1 MTGDPNGFS
10 TQGSRRP
17 QISETS
23 VPGTG
28 GSWANFFRTKKRITP
43 RWARDLTRALGGP
56 AATSAA
62 AARPRHPSTGSERRV
77 QGQGADESLRKARKL
92 APDETSRKNS
102 PEPSLLPSK
111 PQEVSL
117 RKPIRNRARASNA
130 PLGRPEAA
138 HLCGPRGAASRD
150 LRGRE

>member
-1 MTGDPNGFS
+1 MMTGDPNGFS

-62 AARPRHPSTGSERRV
+62 SARPRHPSTGSERRV
-77 QGQGADESLRKARKL
+77 QGRGADESLRKARKL

-102 PEPSLLPSK
+102 PEPSLF
-111 PQEVSL
+111 
-117 RKPIRNRARASNA
+117 
-130 PLGRPEAA
+130 PLKI
-138 HLCGPRGAASRD
+138 PRGESPKADTEPSTGVERPSRPSGSGPSRWSPR
-150 LRGRE
+150 RGLT